1 MILPEILLFARP
13 DYIERGTPEQK
24 RRAEECLFPKL
35 LYRIEIVDQ
44 QGVEKVYVPKKKGRK
59 YRTQKG
65 AEWEGTKIVIALKG
79 VKYWWPEEMFTIFD
93 GDGNVYDLRLMQK
106 KKKWHNTMYYRK

>member
-35 LYRIEIVDQ
+35 LYRIEIIDQ
-44 QGVEKVYVPKKKGRK
+44 QGVEKFCRMKPDAKALLHQAVNRFHISMRTYTRIRKVARTIADLAGHDESDLQDISQAIQFRNVDGR
-59 YRTQKG
+59 
-65 AEWEGTKIVIALKG
+65 
-79 VKYWWPEEMFTIFD
+79 YW
-93 GDGNVYDLRLMQK
+93 R
-106 KKKWHNTMYYRK
+106 